1 MKNKSL
7 IEYMEK
13 HYFQRPDYTNLKEM
27 LYDVSEKY
35 SNRTAFKL
43 KDSAKQIYNISY
55 YQFKKDVESIGN
67 SLIKKGFK
75 NKKIAII
82 GRNSYSW
89 AISYLAASIVG
100 IVVPID
106 KELHTDDVINFLN
119 ISESEIILGD
129 SKNLQ
134 GIIENNDKLTT
145 NLYYI
150 SFDQEHPNNNFTLLN
165 SFKSD
170 GFYNLENNN
179 EFEKIEVNP
188 DEMHFLLFTS
198 GTTGKAKGVCLSHRN
213 ICSNITS
220 VGNIV
225 KVSTKTSIMSILPIH
240 HTYECTLGFL
250 LVTASGGTISYCEG
264 LRYIAQN
271 LNEYKPN
278 IILSVPLLLEN
289 VHKKIM
295 QTLKNSLPEKYFKED
310 KHIMDTLPFYLK
322 FIVKKKIL
330 KSLGGNLTKLI
341 VGAAPLNPSLVY
353 SFEKFGITVLSGY
366 GLTECSPLVA
376 GNNDFFHKAESC
388 GLPIPKVEFKINEP
402 NEEGIGEIIAKGP
415 NVMLGYYKDEKETN
429 KVLKNGWF
437 YTGDLGKIDEQGYL
451 YITGRCK
458 NLIIAKNG
466 KNIYPEELE
475 TLLDQ
480 EEFVLESLVTGR
492 LDSKTKETYV
502 KAQIKP
508 NLETIKTYLQK
519 EQPTQEEIF
528 ELIDKSV
535 KNVNSKIPNFKHI
548 REFKIKNNEFE
559 KTTTQKIK
567 RFGSN
572 ME

>member
-1 MKNKSL
+1 
-7 IEYMEK
+7 
-13 HYFQRPDYTNLKEM
+13 
-27 LYDVSEKY
+27 
-35 SNRTAFKL
+35 
-43 KDSAKQIYNISY
+43 
-55 YQFKKDVESIGN
+55 
-67 SLIKKGFK
+67 
-75 NKKIAII
+75 
-82 GRNSYSW
+82 
-89 AISYLAASIVG
+89 
-100 IVVPID
+100 
-106 KELHTDDVINFLN
+106 
-119 ISESEIILGD
+119 
-129 SKNLQ
+129 
-134 GIIENNDKLTT
+134 
-145 NLYYI
+145 
-150 SFDQEHPNNNFTLLN
+150 
-165 SFKSD
+165 
-170 GFYNLENNN
+170 
-179 EFEKIEVNP
+179 
-188 DEMHFLLFTS
+188 MHFLLFTS